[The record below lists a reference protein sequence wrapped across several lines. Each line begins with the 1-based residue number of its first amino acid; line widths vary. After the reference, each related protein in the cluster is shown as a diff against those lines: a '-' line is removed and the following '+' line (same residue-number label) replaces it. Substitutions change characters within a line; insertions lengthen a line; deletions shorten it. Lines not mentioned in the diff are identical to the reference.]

1 MTEKSLILVGGP
13 DTGKTNFLGR
23 LWFALNSQ
31 KFLLVPETPPDDI
44 KYVEDIGQHLLQ
56 GRFAARTDKEEA
68 KREFNINVKSKDTDS
83 LAKLNIPDVSG
94 EMWKK
99 AVDSLEIPRKWMSL
113 IENSDGAL
121 LFVRVLSDLIVQPM
135 DWVTSKDLLSNG
147 FVEDSYE
154 LPTQISLLE
163 LLRFL
168 EENLGNKIDL
178 RPKVAIIV
186 SAWDL
191 VNAEDAT
198 RGPAHYLE
206 QQFPLFAGRL
216 KDITKLD
223 VKIFGLSIFGGDF
236 SIEEF
241 RKKFFDNDFEDLA
254 SVVSENGSGELEVS
268 NDVTYPI
275 DWLIK

>member
-1 MTEKSLILVGGP
+1 MTKKSLILVGGP

-31 KFLLVPETPPDDI
+31 KFLLVPETPPEDI

-56 GRFAARTDKEEA
+56 GKFVPRTDKEEGN
-68 KREFNINVKSKDTDS
+68 REFNIHVKSKDGDS
-83 LAKLNIPDVSG
+83 IAKLSIPDVSG

-99 AVDSLEIPRKWMSL
+99 AVDSLEIPKKWMSL
-113 IENSDGAL
+113 IESSNGAL
-121 LFVRVLSDLIVQPM
+121 LFVRVLSDLIIQPM
-135 DWVTSKDLLSNG
+135 DWVTSKDLLKNG
-147 FVEDSYE
+147 FVEDNYE

-168 EENLGNKIDL
+168 EENLGKELDK

-191 VNAEDAT
+191 MNTEDAE
-198 RGPAHYLE
+198 RGPGHYLE

-254 SVVSENGSGELEVS
+254 SVVSESESGELEIS